1 MTSLHPPG
9 WNTTTHYMSLGGQC
23 GQSCPC
29 CRAEI
34 EETEFGVCPIC
45 RPIYNR
51 KRELNPILFWKSNHD
66 YGFLSNWFYSKFT
79 VNEVTFS
86 CVEQYIMYMKAILFN
101 DYSIAEQILI
111 TNEPARHKFLGRRV
125 KNFQEDIW
133 VSNRYNILLEGC
145 KAKFEQNL
153 DLKEKLILTRPK
165 ILAEA
170 SPYDTIYG
178 IGLRSN
184 DSRSKDKQQWN
195 GLNLL
200 GNALMDIRKDL
211 F

>member
-1 MTSLHPPG
+1 MTSLHPNG
-9 WNTTTHYMSLGGQC
+9 WDSTNHYMSLGGQC

-29 CRAEI
+29 CRAQV
-34 EETEFGVCPIC
+34 EETNIGVCPIC
-45 RPIYNR
+45 RPNVIRN
-51 KRELNPILFWKSNHD
+51 RELDPILFWKPNHD

-86 CVEQYIMYMKAILFN
+86 CVEQYIMYMKAIIFK
-101 DYSIAEQILI
+101 DYYTAQQILN
-111 TNEPARHKFLGRRV
+111 TTDPGRHKFLGRKV
-125 KNFQEDIW
+125 KDFKEEIW
-133 VSNRYNILLEGC
+133 ISSRYNILLEGC
-145 KAKFEQNL
+145 KAKFQQNL
-153 DLKEKLILTRPK
+153 DLKEKLISTRPK

-170 SPYDTIYG
+170 SPYDNIYG

-184 DSRSKDKQQWN
+184 DYRSKDKQQWN

-211 F
+211 